1 MNKFRLKRGLYNK
14 KKKVFPFYD
23 RPLTYKTNR
32 SINQLKNAHK
42 EWEEWLSAHIFIVKK
57 SEMFE
62 WCDWKKCKQNY
73 FLDN

>member
-42 EWEEWLSAHIFIVKK
+42 EMGRMAVCTYFYCEEIWNVRMMWLKK
-57 SEMFE
+57 M
-62 WCDWKKCKQNY
+62 
-73 FLDN
+73 